1 MEVGKTATLAC
12 EARGEPVPR
21 VWWTKVPTEDIEIP
35 PWKLLHSRDGQL
47 TISNASKHDQGI
59 YICHAQNAL
68 GTIFTTVKL
77 TVLSPLKFTIFPQKA
92 VMTVLGEKLELHCV
106 AKAGFQPLVT
116 WTMENHSFLPSG
128 VMIYPNGT
136 MTISKVSWSHQGRY
150 YCRATSE
157 VSSIQTSV
165 NVTVKH
171 PESCSIIRK
180 FVTTISGTYVIDPD
194 GVGGVDP
201 FIVYCNMTERD
212 NIGVTVVSHDSED
225 RILVDGCE
233 PKGCYSRQVQYT
245 GASLQQLNSL
255 TKVSAKCEQ
264 FIKYECYNTWFLGAG
279 YAWWMS
285 RDGEKMTHW
294 GGAPMGSAKC
304 TCGVTNL
311 CAGGWNCNC
320 DYLERRWK
328 EDSGF
333 LGDKSILPV
342 SELRFGDTGG
352 SIEQGFH
359 TLGKLKCYGIA

>member
-1 MEVGKTATLAC
+1 
-12 EARGEPVPR
+12 
-21 VWWTKVPTEDIEIP
+21 
-35 PWKLLHSRDGQL
+35 
-47 TISNASKHDQGI
+47 
-59 YICHAQNAL
+59 
-68 GTIFTTVKL
+68 
-77 TVLSPLKFTIFPQKA
+77 
-92 VMTVLGEKLELHCV
+92 
-106 AKAGFQPLVT
+106 
-116 WTMENHSFLPSG
+116 
-128 VMIYPNGT
+128 
-136 MTISKVSWSHQGRY
+136 
-150 YCRATSE
+150 
-157 VSSIQTSV
+157 
-165 NVTVKH
+165 VTVKH

-245 GASLQQLNSL
+245 GASLQQLTSL

-279 YAWWMS
+279 YAWWTS
-285 RDGEKMTHW
+285 RNGEKMTHW

-304 TCGVTNL
+304 ACGVTNS

-342 SELRFGDTGG
+342 SKLRFGDTGG

-359 TLGKLKCYGIA
+359 TLGKLKCHGIA